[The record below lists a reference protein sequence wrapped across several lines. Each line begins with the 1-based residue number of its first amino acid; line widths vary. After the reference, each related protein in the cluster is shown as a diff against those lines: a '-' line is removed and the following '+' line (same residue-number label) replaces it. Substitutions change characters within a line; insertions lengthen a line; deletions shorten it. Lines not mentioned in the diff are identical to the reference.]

1 MHSFYCIQDKKVNK
15 QTFRTATF
23 KLNLNLTIEIFK
35 STIKN
40 CLQRIHFDVN
50 KKILR
55 TASFNYRIY
64 N

>member
-23 KLNLNLTIEIFK
+23 KLNLNLTIEK
-35 STIKN
+35 VQLRTV
-40 CLQRIHFDVN
+40 LQRIHFDVN